1 MLQNLVN
8 VIDFEMNIAEAVS
21 QPRLH
26 HQWVPDQ
33 LRVERGF
40 SPDTLRL
47 LREMGHDVKVVP
59 TMGRAETVAF
69 DGGVFLGASD
79 PRNPDGAAIGIEIK
93 K

>member
-1 MLQNLVN
+1 MN
-8 VIDFEMNIAEAVS
+8 VIDFQMNIAEAAA

-26 HQWVPDQ
+26 HQWLPDQ

-47 LREMGHDVKVVP
+47 LREMGHDVKVMP
-59 TMGRAETVAF
+59 TMGRAQTVAF
-69 DGGVFLGASD
+69 DGGLYFGASD
-79 PRNPDGAAIGIEIK
+79 PRNPDGAAIGVEIK